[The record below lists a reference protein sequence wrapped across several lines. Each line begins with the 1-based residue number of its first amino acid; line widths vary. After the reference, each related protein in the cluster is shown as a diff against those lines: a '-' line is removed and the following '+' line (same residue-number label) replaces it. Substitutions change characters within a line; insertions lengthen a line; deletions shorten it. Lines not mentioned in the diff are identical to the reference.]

1 MTMTDLSTDK
11 RREQL
16 GAAASFASGGLLIAS
31 AFITALLCDTPA
43 EQPSAD

>member
-1 MTMTDLSTDK
+1 MTMTDRSTDK

-16 GAAASFASGGLLIAS
+16 GAVASFASGGLLIAS
-31 AFITALLCDTPA
+31 AFMTALWDTPA